1 MKILHINNF
10 HHKAGGTEI
19 YIDRV
24 SRQLVNLGHHVSVL
38 YGVPPPFNTEITSY
52 RGIFVPDIH
61 ISDDY
66 KIIYSTIEIIKNENF
81 DIAYLHN
88 IFNMTLIEKV
98 LKIMPTLKFVHDHSF
113 YCPGGA
119 KYLSAVKRIC
129 PFPYHPLRCF
139 LMAYLTNCVS
149 RHPIRLVKRIFQCGN
164 ILSLREDF
172 DGIVVFSQVMK
183 KYLNDNK
190 INNKEI
196 AVMSYFPGLISLR
209 AKKRD
214 TSMLLYVGRISR
226 EKGVNYLLR
235 AVSGLEI
242 DCKLVIVGDGY
253 YLPYIKKLADRLG
266 IAKRIEFTG
275 WLTENELNY
284 YYNVASVLVFPSLW
298 PEPFGISGIEA
309 MAHGLP
315 VIAFNSGAVSEWL
328 IEKETG
334 FLVETG
340 DIIGMRK
347 KIKLL
352 LQDTQLASDMGA
364 KGKMRV
370 EKYFTIESHVSHLLT
385 VTSKAMK
392 RYYTRMEN

>member
-1 MKILHINNF
+1 
-10 HHKAGGTEI
+10 
-19 YIDRV
+19 
-24 SRQLVNLGHHVSVL
+24 
-38 YGVPPPFNTEITSY
+38 
-52 RGIFVPDIH
+52 
-61 ISDDY
+61 
-66 KIIYSTIEIIKNENF
+66 
-81 DIAYLHN
+81 
-88 IFNMTLIEKV
+88 
-98 LKIMPTLKFVHDHSF
+98 
-113 YCPGGA
+113 
-119 KYLSAVKRIC
+119 
-129 PFPYHPLRCF
+129 
-139 LMAYLTNCVS
+139 
-149 RHPIRLVKRIFQCGN
+149 
-164 ILSLREDF
+164 
-172 DGIVVFSQVMK
+172 MK